1 MDIKQNIAAEQ
12 LIEKFEKY
20 YQVLSFIGWTIG
32 EVTILLWLKEKIS
45 LYEKNLLMEYFGKG
59 IYEKFLTED
68 IKDGD

>member
-68 IKDGD
+68 IKNGD

>member
-68 IKDGD
+68 INDGD